1 MNVNL
6 QERKRCA
13 IYTRKS
19 TDVGLEKE
27 FNTLESQF
35 EFCKEYIEDR
45 VEKGLT
51 LVPAHYD
58 DGGFSAKNMKRPAMQ
73 RLIQDIKLGLID
85 CVVTYRQDRISR
97 EPADY
102 YAFMQFLRQ
111 HNVDIVFVT
120 QTYILWPK

>member
-1 MNVNL
+1 
-6 QERKRCA
+6 
-13 IYTRKS
+13 
-19 TDVGLEKE
+19 
-27 FNTLESQF
+27 
-35 EFCKEYIEDR
+35 
-45 VEKGLT
+45 
-51 LVPAHYD
+51 
-58 DGGFSAKNMKRPAMQ
+58 MKRPAMQ